1 MIEACIHE
9 ECRFFKEP
17 REILERMFREDYS
30 RDLQKRKKR
39 KTEMERKTFSGREAE
54 F

>member
-1 MIEACIHE
+1 MIEACVHE
-9 ECRFFKEP
+9 EYRFFKEP